1 MLEIEKEIHSRGYK
15 YIACID
21 EVGRGCLLGD
31 VVACAIIMKEDVAID
46 GVKDSKK
53 ISAKKREKL
62 YDTII
67 DESIGVGIGRVD
79 AATIDKINIRQ
90 ATLLAM
96 KKAVDNI
103 KDKDGEKI
111 APDFLL
117 IDAESINSPIPQM
130 GVVKGDD
137 KCHGIS
143 AASIIAKVYRDRLC
157 LDWDEAYPEY
167 GIAKHKGYGTKQHR
181 EMILEHGTR
190 HVHRKSFL
198 SKILSQK

>member
-67 DESIGVGIGRVD
+67 DESIGVG
-79 AATIDKINIRQ
+79 
-90 ATLLAM
+90 
-96 KKAVDNI
+96 
-103 KDKDGEKI
+103 
-111 APDFLL
+111 
-117 IDAESINSPIPQM
+117 
-130 GVVKGDD
+130 
-137 KCHGIS
+137 KCNTDS
-143 AASIIAKVYRDRLC
+143 TFER
-157 LDWDEAYPEY
+157 
-167 GIAKHKGYGTKQHR
+167 
-181 EMILEHGTR
+181 
-190 HVHRKSFL
+190 
-198 SKILSQK
+198 